1 MEVWYDLDN
10 DEVWDQGDYSK
21 SKNPE
26 TIRQFKDLV
35 LIKANWDTLGVEIYM
50 D

>member
-1 MEVWYDLDN
+1 MTSIMTKYGIRVITPES
-10 DEVWDQGDYSK
+10 E
-21 SKNPE
+21 NPE